1 MKNITVTQLIERMRT
16 QFGSKDVS
24 TIEGLLAI
32 QVNLKDPDGV
42 LYVEIKDGNLSIEPY
57 EYIDRNAA
65 ITISMDN
72 FVKLLD
78 KKLDPVLAFTLGKLK
93 VDGDT
98 GKVLALTK
106 LI

>member
-1 MKNITVTQLIERMRT
+1 MNNITVTQLIERMRT

-24 TIEGLLAI
+24 AIEGLLAI
-32 QVNLKDPDGV
+32 QINLTNPDGV

>member
-72 FVKLLD
+72 FIKLLD

>member
-1 MKNITVTQLIERMRT
+1 MAKLTVTQLIDRMRT
-16 QFGSKDVS
+16 QFGPKDIS
-24 TIEGLLAI
+24 SIEGLLAI
-32 QVNLKDPDGV
+32 QINVTDPDGV
-42 LYVEIKDGNLSIEPY
+42 LYVEIKDGTLSIEPY

-65 ITISMDN
+65 VTISMDN
-72 FVKLLD
+72 LVKLLD
-78 KKLDPVLAFTLGKLK
+78 KKLDPVVAFTLGKLK

>member
-1 MKNITVTQLIERMRT
+1 MKNFTVTQLIERMRT

-32 QVNLKDPDGV
+32 QVNLTDPDGV